1 MNTFVFLHDYFARYL
16 LCDPTNN
23 VIADTKRALTMS
35 HRMATGKLGRLTGWA
50 LVKQDKTYIQSKIAA
65 THPNLITAD
74 PRTRYDAWYEELKSF
89 EGPTCFI
96 EFTQSTFNIS
106 NIFLTYDL
114 RAVKIC
120 GPASSQTFNY
130 LNEPDKSSGKAHKV
144 FAKKRME
151 DAV

>member
-1 MNTFVFLHDYFARYL
+1 MNTFVFLRDHFARYL
-16 LCDPTNN
+16 LPELTNDA
-23 VIADTKRALTMS
+23 IADTKRALTMN
-35 HRMATGKLGRLTGWA
+35 HLMATGKFGRLTGWA

-65 THPNLITAD
+65 AHPNLITAD
-74 PRTRYDAWYEELKSF
+74 PRTRYDAWYEELKDF
-89 EGPTCFI
+89 KGPTCFI

-130 LNEPDKSSGKAHKV
+130 LNEADKSSEKAHKHL
-144 FAKKRME
+144 AKKRIK